1 VTSDSRPIV
10 TPRLV
15 AGIALSVFGVLLAL
29 DNADVIEAS
38 QYFRYWPVALMA
50 MGGALILQ
58 AREGS
63 NSIGGMILVAAGGW
77 LLLNTLDIIDIGLW
91 DVFWPL
97 ALILIGA
104 NLIRG
109 TWRRKEGSASDTVNL
124 IAVLSGVERSAGVS
138 NFRGGELIAFMGGCD
153 LDLRQATLPPGGE
166 ATLDCFAM
174 MGGLEIKVPKTWIV
188 DTRVL
193 PVMGGIED
201 GTLPPGEEAVANP
214 PRLLLRGLVI
224 MGGIEIKN

>member
-1 VTSDSRPIV
+1 MTPDSRPIV
-10 TPRLV
+10 TPRLI
-15 AGIALSVFGVLLAL
+15 AGIALSVFGILLAL
-29 DNADVIEAS
+29 GNADVIDAG
-38 QYFRYWPVALMA
+38 QYLRYWPVALMA
-50 MGGALILQ
+50 MGAALIMQ
-58 AREGS
+58 SRNGS

-77 LLLNTLDIIDIGLW
+77 LLLNTLDIIDVGLW

-109 TWRRKEGSASDTVNL
+109 TLRRTEGSASDTVNL
-124 IAVLSGVERSAGVS
+124 MAILSGVERSAGMS

-166 ATLDCFAM
+166 ATIDCFAM
-174 MGGLEIKVPKTWIV
+174 MGGMEIKVPKTWVV
-188 DTRVL
+188 DSRVL

-201 GTLPPGEEAVANP
+201 GTVPPSGDVVANP